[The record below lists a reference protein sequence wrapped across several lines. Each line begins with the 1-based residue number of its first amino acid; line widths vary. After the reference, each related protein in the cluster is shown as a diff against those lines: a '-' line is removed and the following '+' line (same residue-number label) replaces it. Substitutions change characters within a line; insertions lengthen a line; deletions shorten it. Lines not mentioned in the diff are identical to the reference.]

1 MGLQARPCREARQ
14 RESRTARRVQEPW
27 VAGAL
32 RTPGRESAQGVCPS
46 GRAARGRI
54 GRGASSICR
63 RREELHRSLGNR
75 PVMVCSP
82 QPPCTPRRGEREPV
96 SGARVLSGHEDSSFC
111 ICLTT
116 KTRPLIHD
124 SLPAEGVF
132 PGVQAPGSPAPQPCS
147 CLLAGPTLG
156 PGQTLSLDVAYPRS
170 RSQGHP
176 QPRAVWTGESSST
189 QEIIV
194 STHVGL
200 ECEQQV
206 IWFWKHFIIA

>member
-1 MGLQARPCREARQ
+1 MGLQAQPSREATQ
-14 RESRTARRVQEPW
+14 RENRTARRVQEPW

-32 RTPGRESAQGVCPS
+32 GTPGRESAQGACPS

-54 GRGASSICR
+54 SRGASSCR
-63 RREELHRSLGNR
+63 RREELNRSLGSH
-75 PVMVCSP
+75 PVMVCSL
-82 QPPCTPRRGEREPV
+82 QPPCTPRRGECGPV
-96 SGARVLSGHEDSSFC
+96 SGARVLSGHEVSSFC

-116 KTRPLIHD
+116 KTRPSIHD

-132 PGVQAPGSPAPQPCS
+132 PGVQAPGPPAPRPRS
-147 CLLAGPTLG
+147 CLLTGPALG
-156 PGQTLSLDVAYPRS
+156 PGQTLPLDVAYPRS

-176 QPRAVWTGESSST
+176 QPRAVWTGELPST

-194 STHVGL
+194 STHVCL